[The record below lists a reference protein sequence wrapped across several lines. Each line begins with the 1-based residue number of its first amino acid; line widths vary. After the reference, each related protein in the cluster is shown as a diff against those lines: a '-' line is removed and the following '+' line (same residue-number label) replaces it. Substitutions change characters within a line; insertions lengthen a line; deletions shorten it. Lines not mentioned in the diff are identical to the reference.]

1 MAEKKQV
8 RVQIYV
14 STGLCTG
21 YVHCPSQWRLL
32 DILNRVLVGGL
43 WGNGEFLPLSQAEMR
58 FFDGRKAAVQSAYI
72 NKADILFL
80 RETEDGQTRGLG
92 GKAGHKPY
100 PFVPKTFTA
109 VRLYMPSYTLSGR
122 MHYPGGRGVSDVLN
136 SGLRFIPLTNV
147 EICPGAGNS
156 ESGVGFI
163 AGNRES
169 ICSLWNN

>member
-1 MAEKKQV
+1 
-8 RVQIYV
+8 
-14 STGLCTG
+14 
-21 YVHCPSQWRLL
+21 
-32 DILNRVLVGGL
+32 
-43 WGNGEFLPLSQAEMR
+43 EMR

-100 PFVPKTFTA
+100 PFVPKTSTM
-109 VRLYMPSYTLSGR
+109 VRLYMPSYTLSGK

-163 AGNRES
+163 AVNREQML
-169 ICSLWNN
+169 SLTELHGGLCQAGRAPGIPNSLEGPLPQVASRRQLTLG